1 MYSAR
6 FDGRFEVS
14 PPLNADEIEFLRGFA
29 GPASGPH
36 NAGRDGLPSRG
47 RPLSWCQWVPTA
59 DGSALV
65 WDGDEHFFR
74 HTEWLAYLVQTFL
87 SPRARMRRVL
97 RGRRDKFPAALSH
110 FTFDHVVDGVVSV
123 HSSSGDEEW
132 IMVRDNVIQSVSRVN
147 DRLRSEATRRPQGVC
162 LSGILR
168 PDHGTVPEVSRV
180 L

>member
-14 PPLNADEIEFLRGFA
+14 PPLNAGEIEFLRAFA

-65 WDGDEHFFR
+65 WDGDEYFFR

-123 HSSSGDEEW
+123 HSSSGDEW
-132 IMVRDNVIQSVSRVN
+132 ITVRDNVVQAVSQVG
-147 DRLRSEATRRPQGVC
+147 DRFRTEGTRPVQGVC
-162 LSGILR
+162 LG
-168 PDHGTVPEVSRV
+168 GTVRSEHEAVPEATAV